1 LFEIIKSFFVNLRN
15 IFKIPELRRR
25 VLITLAL
32 ILVYRIGR
40 HVPTPG
46 VDGAALTAFFGAQKG
61 TLFGLFDMFSG
72 GNLNR
77 ATIFALGIMP
87 YISSSII
94 FQLLVT
100 VIPYLEKLSKEGETG
115 RKKIT
120 QYTRYGT
127 VVLSIVQSSAISMW
141 LEGLKAPTSGIL
153 VVPDPGW
160 GFRLMAVLTM
170 TAGTAFI
177 MWLGEKITE
186 FGIGNGISLIIFAGI
201 IAAMPGGTIRV
212 FNNLIHGEMHIGMFI
227 ILILI
232 MVSVVMAIVFMQAG
246 QRRVRVQYAK
256 RIKGRK
262 VYGGQSTHIPLRVNT
277 AGVIPVIFASS
288 IIMFPQT
295 ILTFVGGQGGIVEQI
310 AAWLLPGN
318 IGYIVLDVILIVFFT
333 YFYTAVVLNPVDMAD
348 NMKKYGGYIP
358 GIRPGKKTAEFIDRI
373 LTRITLAGALFL
385 AAVDIMPTVLMR
397 FLNVPFYFGG
407 TGLLIVVGVALDTM
421 RQIESHL
428 LMRHYDGFVTKGRI
442 RGRV

>member
-1 LFEIIKSFFVNLRN
+1 MFEILKSFFVNLRN

-40 HVPTPG
+40 HVPAPG
-46 VDGAALTAFFGAQKG
+46 VDGAALTAFFDTQKG

-72 GNLNR
+72 GNMKR

-100 VIPYLEKLSKEGETG
+100 VIPYLEKLSKEGDTG

-127 VVLSIVQSSAISMW
+127 VILSVVQSMGISLW
-141 LEGLKAPTSGIL
+141 LEGLAPNGIH

-160 GFRLMAVLTM
+160 GFRLMIVLTM

-201 IAAMPGGTIRV
+201 IAAMPGGTMKVI
-212 FNNLIHGEMHIGMFI
+212 NNLIHGEMHIGVFI
-227 ILILI
+227 ILILVMI
-232 MVSVVMAIVFMQAG
+232 AVVMAIVFMQAG
-246 QRRVRVQYAK
+246 QRRIRVQYAK

-295 ILTFVGGQGGIVEQI
+295 ILTFAGGQGGIIEDI
-310 AAWLLPGN
+310 AKWLLPGE
-318 IGYIVLDVILIVFFT
+318 IGYIGLDIILIVFFT
-333 YFYTAVVLNPVDMAD
+333 YFYTAVVLNPVDMAE

-385 AAVDIMPTVLMR
+385 AAVDIMPTVLIR
-397 FLNVPFYFGG
+397 FMNIPFYFGG

-421 RQIESHL
+421 RQVESHL

>member
-1 LFEIIKSFFVNLRN
+1 LFDVIKRFFANLRN
-15 IFKIPELRRR
+15 IFKIPELRRK
-25 VLITLAL
+25 VLVTLAL

-40 HVPTPG
+40 HIPVPG
-46 VDGAALTAFFGAQKG
+46 VNADALTSFFQAQKG
-61 TLFGLFDMFSG
+61 TLFGLFDLFSG
-72 GNLNR
+72 GNLTR

-100 VIPYLEKLSKEGETG
+100 VIPYLEKLSKEGEAG

-127 VVLSIVQSSAISMW
+127 VVLSIFQGSAISLW
-141 LEGLKAPTSGIL
+141 LEGLNWQGMA
-153 VVPDPGW
+153 VVTTPGW
-160 GFRLMAVLTM
+160 GFRLMTILTL

-186 FGIGNGISLIIFAGI
+186 FGVGNGISLIIFAGI
-201 IAAMPGGTIRV
+201 VAALPGGILRTV
-212 FNNLIHGEMHIGMFI
+212 NNLIYGEMDVVTVIVVLAI
-227 ILILI
+227 I
-232 MVSVVMAIVFMQAG
+232 VAVVMAVVYMQQA
-246 QRRVRVQYAK
+246 QRRIRVQYAK
-256 RIKGRK
+256 RIVGRK

-295 ILTFVGGQGGIVEQI
+295 ILTFVGGRGGIVEQV
-310 AAWLLPGN
+310 AQMLLPGQPL
-318 IGYIVLDVILIVFFT
+318 YIVLDVVLIVFFA
-333 YFYTAVVLNPVDMAD
+333 YFYTAVVLNPQDMAE
-348 NMKKYGGYIP
+348 NMKKYGGFIP
-358 GIRPGKKTAEFIDRI
+358 GIRPGRNTAQYIDRI
-373 LTRITLAGALFL
+373 LTRITLAGGLFL
-385 AAVDIMPTVLMR
+385 AAIDVLPTTLQTFMK
-397 FLNVPFYFGG
+397 VPFYFGG

-428 LMRHYDGFVTKGRI
+428 LMRHYDGFVKKGRL

>member
-1 LFEIIKSFFVNLRN
+1 MFDVIKRFFGNLRN
-15 IFKIPELRRR
+15 VFKIPELRRK

-40 HVPTPG
+40 HIPVPG
-46 VDGAALTAFFGAQKG
+46 VNAAALTSFFEAQKG
-61 TLFGLFDMFSG
+61 TLFGLFDLFSG
-72 GNLNR
+72 GNLTR
-77 ATIFALGIMP
+77 ATVFALGIMP

-100 VIPYLEKLSKEGETG
+100 VIPYLEKLSKEGDAG

-127 VVLSIVQSSAISMW
+127 VVLSIVQGSAISFW
-141 LEGLKAPTSGIL
+141 LEGLNPGGIQ
-153 VVPDPGW
+153 VVASPGW
-160 GFRLMAVLTM
+160 GFRLMTILTL

-186 FGIGNGISLIIFAGI
+186 FGVGNGISLIIFAGI
-201 IAAMPGGTIRV
+201 VAAMPGGTIRTINSLV
-212 FNNLIHGEMHIGMFI
+212 HGEMDIVTLI
-227 ILILI
+227 IVLAV
-232 MVSVVMAIVFMQAG
+232 MVGVVMAVVYMQQA
-246 QRRVRVQYAK
+246 QRRIRVQYAK
-256 RIKGRK
+256 RIVGRK
-262 VYGGQSTHIPLRVNT
+262 VYGGQSTHIPIRVNT

-295 ILTFVGGQGGIVEQI
+295 ILTFAGGRGGIIEQV
-310 AAWLLPGN
+310 AQMLVPGQWL
-318 IGYIVLDVILIVFFT
+318 YIVVNVVMIVFFT
-333 YFYTAVVLNPVDMAD
+333 YFYTAVVLNPQDMAE
-348 NMKKYGGYIP
+348 NMKKYGGFIP
-358 GIRPGKKTAEFIDRI
+358 GIRPGKNTAQYIDRI
-373 LTRITLAGALFL
+373 ITRITLVGGFFL
-385 AAVDIMPTVLMR
+385 AAIDTLPTVFITFMK
-397 FLNVPFYFGG
+397 VPFYFGG

-428 LMRHYDGFVTKGRI
+428 LMRHYDGFVKKGRI

>member
-1 LFEIIKSFFVNLRN
+1 MIEIFVTFFGNIRN
-15 IFKIPELRRR
+15 VFKIPELRRR
-25 VLITLAL
+25 VLITIAL

-40 HVPTPG
+40 HIPTPG
-46 VDGAALTAFFGAQKG
+46 VNAAALTEFFTSQKH
-61 TLFGLFDMFSG
+61 TLFGMMDMFSG
-72 GNLNR
+72 GNMSR

-100 VIPYLEKLSKEGETG
+100 VIPYLEKLSKEGDAG

-127 VVLSIVQSSAISMW
+127 VILSIVQGSAISLW
-141 LEGLKAPTSGIL
+141 LENMPAQYN

-160 GFRLMAVLTM
+160 WFRIMTVVTL

-186 FGIGNGISLIIFAGI
+186 HGIGNGISLIIFAGI
-201 IAAMPGGTIRV
+201 VARTPTDTIKTITSLINGDINIFV
-212 FNNLIHGEMHIGMFI
+212 FVAIGV
-227 ILILI
+227 I
-232 MVSVVMAIVFMQAG
+232 MVAVTAAVVFMQGG
-246 QRRVRVQYAK
+246 QRRIRVQYAK

-295 ILTFVGGQGGIVEQI
+295 ILGFIGGSDAGILTQI
-310 AAWLLPGN
+310 ANLLLPGE
-318 IGYIVLDVILIVFFT
+318 ILYILLDIILIVFFT
-333 YFYTAVVLNPVDMAD
+333 YFYTAVVLNPQDMAE

-358 GIRPGKKTAEFIDRI
+358 GIRPGKPTAEFIDRS
-373 LTRITLAGALFL
+373 LTRITLAGAFFL
-385 AAVDIMPTVLMR
+385 AAIDIMPTVMMKYM
-397 FLNVPFYFGG
+397 NVPFYFGG
-407 TGLLIVVGVALDTM
+407 TALLIVVGVALDTM
-421 RQIESHL
+421 RQVESHL
-428 LMRHYDGFVTKGRI
+428 LMRHYDGFVKKGRI

>member
-1 LFEIIKSFFVNLRN
+1 MKSFFVNLRN

-46 VDGAALTAFFGAQKG
+46 VDGAALTAFFEAQKG
-61 TLFGLFDMFSG
+61 TLFGLFDLFSG
-72 GNLNR
+72 GNMKR

-100 VIPYLEKLSKEGETG
+100 VIPYLEKLSKEGDTG

-127 VVLSIVQSSAISMW
+127 VVLSVIQSMSISLW
-141 LEGLKAPTSGIL
+141 LETLAPGGIP

-160 GFRLMAVLTM
+160 GFRLLTILTM

-201 IAAMPGGTIRV
+201 IAAMPGGTIKV
-212 FNNLIHGEMHIGMFI
+212 LNNLIHGEMHIGVFI
-227 ILILI
+227 VLILI
-232 MVSVVMAIVFMQAG
+232 MIAVVMAIVFMQAG
-246 QRRVRVQYAK
+246 QRRIKVQYAK

-262 VYGGQSTHIPLRVNT
+262 VYGGQATHIPLRVNT

-295 ILTFVGGQGGIVEQI
+295 ILTFVGGKGGIVEQI
-310 AAWLLPGN
+310 AAYLLPGE

-333 YFYTAVVLNPVDMAD
+333 YFYTAVVLNPVDMAE

-385 AAVDIMPTVLMR
+385 AAVDVLPSILIR
-397 FLNVPFYFGG
+397 FMNIPFYFGG

-421 RQIESHL
+421 RQVESHL

>member
-1 LFEIIKSFFVNLRN
+1 LFEVIKRFFANLRN
-15 IFKIPELRRR
+15 IFKIPELRRK

-40 HVPTPG
+40 HIPVPG
-46 VDGAALTAFFGAQKG
+46 VNADALTSFFQAQKG
-61 TLFGLFDMFSG
+61 TLFGLFDLFSG
-72 GNLNR
+72 GNLTR
-77 ATIFALGIMP
+77 ATVFALGIMP

-100 VIPYLEKLSKEGETG
+100 VIPYLEKLSKEGEAG

-127 VVLSIVQSSAISMW
+127 VVLSIFQGSAISLW
-141 LEGLKAPTSGIL
+141 LEGLNWQGIAVVTS
-153 VVPDPGW
+153 PGW
-160 GFRLMAVLTM
+160 GFRLMTILTL

-186 FGIGNGISLIIFAGI
+186 FGVGNGISLIIFAGI
-201 IAAMPGGTIRV
+201 VAAMPGGTIRTV
-212 FNNLIHGEMHIGMFI
+212 NNLIYGEMDVVTLIV
-227 ILILI
+227 ILAV
-232 MVSVVMAIVFMQAG
+232 MVAVVMAVVYMQQA
-246 QRRVRVQYAK
+246 QRRIRVQYAK
-256 RIKGRK
+256 RIVGRK

-295 ILTFVGGQGGIVEQI
+295 ILTFVGGRGGIVEQV
-310 AAWLLPGN
+310 AQMLVPGQPL
-318 IGYIVLDVILIVFFT
+318 YVVLDVVLIIFFT
-333 YFYTAVVLNPVDMAD
+333 YFYTAVVLNPQDMAE
-348 NMKKYGGYIP
+348 NMKKYGGFIP
-358 GIRPGKKTAEFIDRI
+358 GIRPGRNTAQYIDRI
-373 LTRITLAGALFL
+373 LTRITLAGGLFL
-385 AAVDIMPTVLMR
+385 AAIDVLPTVLITFMK
-397 FLNVPFYFGG
+397 VPFYFGG

-421 RQIESHL
+421 RQVESHL
-428 LMRHYDGFVTKGRI
+428 LMRHYDGFVKKGRL

>member
-1 LFEIIKSFFVNLRN
+1 LFDILKNFFVNLRN

-46 VDGAALTAFFGAQKG
+46 VDGAALTAFFEGQKG
-61 TLFGLFDMFSG
+61 TLFGLFDLFSG
-72 GNLNR
+72 GNMKR

-127 VVLSIVQSSAISMW
+127 VVLSVIQSMSISLW
-141 LEGLKAPTSGIL
+141 LETLAPGGIP
-153 VVPDPGW
+153 VVSDPGW
-160 GFRLMAVLTM
+160 SFRLMTVLTM

-201 IAAMPGGTIRV
+201 IAAMPGGTIKV
-212 FNNLIHGEMHIGMFI
+212 VNNLLHGEMHIGIFI
-227 ILILI
+227 VLLLI
-232 MVSVVMAIVFMQAG
+232 MVAVVMAIVFMQAG

-295 ILTFVGGQGGIVEQI
+295 ILTFVGGQGGIVEQV
-310 AAWLLPGN
+310 AMWLRPGN
-318 IGYIVLDVILIVFFT
+318 VGYIVLDVILIVFFT
-333 YFYTAVVLNPVDMAD
+333 YFYTAVVLNPVDMAE

-385 AAVDIMPTVLMR
+385 AAVDVMPTVLIR

-421 RQIESHL
+421 RQVESHL

>member
-1 LFEIIKSFFVNLRN
+1 MFEVLKRFFANLRN
-15 IFKIPELRRR
+15 IFKIPELRRK

-40 HVPTPG
+40 HIPVPG
-46 VDGAALTAFFGAQKG
+46 VNGEALTAFFEAQKG
-61 TLFGLFDMFSG
+61 TLFGLFDLFSG
-72 GNLNR
+72 GNLTR
-77 ATIFALGIMP
+77 ATVFALGIMP

-100 VIPYLEKLSKEGETG
+100 VIPYLEKLSKEGDAG

-127 VVLSIVQSSAISMW
+127 VVLSIFQGSAISLW
-141 LEGLKAPTSGIL
+141 LEGLNPAGIP
-153 VVPDPGW
+153 VVASPGW
-160 GFRLMAVLTM
+160 GFRIMTVVTL

-201 IAAMPGGTIRV
+201 VAAMPGGTIRTL
-212 FNNLIHGEMHIGMFI
+212 NNLIHGEMDVVTLVV
-227 ILILI
+227 ILAV
-232 MVSVVMAIVFMQAG
+232 MVAVVMAVVYMQQA
-246 QRRVRVQYAK
+246 QRRIRVQYAK
-256 RIKGRK
+256 RIVGRK
-262 VYGGQSTHIPLRVNT
+262 VYGGQSTHIPIRVNT

-295 ILTFVGGQGGIVEQI
+295 ILTFAGGRGGIVEQI
-310 AAWLLPGN
+310 AQMLLPGRPL
-318 IGYIVLDVILIVFFT
+318 YIVLDVVLIVFFT
-333 YFYTAVVLNPVDMAD
+333 YFYTAVVLNPQDMAE
-348 NMKKYGGYIP
+348 NMKKYGGFIP
-358 GIRPGKKTAEFIDRI
+358 GIRPGKNTAQYIDRI
-373 LTRITLAGALFL
+373 ITRITLAGALFL
-385 AAVDIMPTVLMR
+385 AAIDVLPTVLITFMK
-397 FLNVPFYFGG
+397 VPFYFGG

-421 RQIESHL
+421 RQVESHL
-428 LMRHYDGFVTKGRI
+428 LMRHYDGFVKKGRL

>member
-1 LFEIIKSFFVNLRN
+1 MLNVLKKFFENLRN

-40 HVPTPG
+40 HIPIPG
-46 VDGAALTAFFGAQKG
+46 VNADALTSFFAAQKG
-61 TLFGLFDMFSG
+61 TLFGLFDLFSG
-72 GNLNR
+72 GNLKR
-77 ATIFALGIMP
+77 ATVFALGIMP

-100 VIPYLEKLSKEGETG
+100 VIPYLEKLSKEGEAG

-120 QYTRYGT
+120 QYTRVGT
-127 VVLSIVQSSAISMW
+127 VVLSVIQGAGISLW
-141 LEGLKAPTSGIL
+141 LEGLNPSGTP
-153 VVPDPGW
+153 VVAVGGW
-160 GFRLMAVLTM
+160 AFRLMAILTL

-186 FGIGNGISLIIFAGI
+186 FGVGNGISLIIFAGI
-201 IAAMPGGTIRV
+201 VAAMPGGTIRTL
-212 FNNLIHGEMHIGMFI
+212 NNLIHGEMDVVTLIV
-227 ILILI
+227 ILAV
-232 MVSVVMAIVFMQAG
+232 MVAVVMAVVYMQQA
-246 QRRVRVQYAK
+246 QRRIRVQYAK
-256 RIKGRK
+256 RIVGRK

-295 ILTFVGGQGGIVEQI
+295 ILTFVGGRGGIVEQV
-310 AAWLLPGN
+310 AQMLLPGKWL
-318 IGYIVLDVILIVFFT
+318 YVVFDVILIVFFT
-333 YFYTAVVLNPVDMAD
+333 YFYTAVVLNPQDMAE
-348 NMKKYGGYIP
+348 NMKKYGGFIP
-358 GIRPGKKTAEFIDRI
+358 GIRPGKNTAQYIDRI

-385 AAVDIMPTVLMR
+385 SAIDVLPTVLITFMK
-397 FLNVPFYFGG
+397 VPFYFGG

-421 RQIESHL
+421 RQVESHL
-428 LMRHYDGFVTKGRI
+428 LMRHYDGFVRKGRL

>member
-1 LFEIIKSFFVNLRN
+1 LFEILKNFFVNLRN

-46 VDGAALTAFFGAQKG
+46 VDGAALTAFFDAQKG

-72 GNLNR
+72 GNMKR

-100 VIPYLEKLSKEGETG
+100 VIPYLEKLSKEGDTG

-127 VVLSIVQSSAISMW
+127 VVLSIIQSSAIGLW
-141 LEGLKAPTSGIL
+141 LEGLAPNGVP
-153 VVPDPGW
+153 VVPHPGW
-160 GFRLMAVLTM
+160 SFRLMTVLTM

-201 IAAMPGGTIRV
+201 IAAMPGGSIRV
-212 FNNLIHGEMHIGMFI
+212 LNNLIHGEMHIGVFI

-232 MVSVVMAIVFMQAG
+232 MISVVMAIVFMQAG

-295 ILTFVGGQGGIVEQI
+295 ILTFVGGQGGMVEQI
-310 AAWLLPGN
+310 AALLRPGN
-318 IGYIVLDVILIVFFT
+318 IGYIILDVILIIFFT

-373 LTRITLAGALFL
+373 LTRITLVGALFL
-385 AAVDIMPTVLMR
+385 AAIDVLPTVLIR

-421 RQIESHL
+421 RQVESHL

>member
-1 LFEIIKSFFVNLRN
+1 LFEILKSFFVNLRN

-46 VDGAALTAFFGAQKG
+46 VDGAALTAFFEDQKG
-61 TLFGLFDMFSG
+61 TLFGLFDLFSG
-72 GNLNR
+72 GNMKR

-100 VIPYLEKLSKEGETG
+100 VIPYLEKLSKEGDTG

-127 VVLSIVQSSAISMW
+127 VVLSIIQSMSISLW
-141 LEGLKAPTSGIL
+141 LETVNFEGVH
-153 VVPDPGW
+153 VVPDAGW
-160 GFRLMAVLTM
+160 GFRLMTVLTM

-201 IAAMPGGTIRV
+201 IAAMPGGTLKV
-212 FNNLIHGEMHIGMFI
+212 FNNLIHGEMHIGVFI

-232 MVSVVMAIVFMQAG
+232 MLAVVMAIVFMQAG
-246 QRRVRVQYAK
+246 QRRIRVQYAK

-310 AAWLLPGN
+310 ASYLRPGQ
-318 IGYIVLDVILIVFFT
+318 IGYIILDVILIVFFT
-333 YFYTAVVLNPVDMAD
+333 YFYTAVVLNPVDMAE

-385 AAVDIMPTVLMR
+385 AAVDVMPTVLIR

-421 RQIESHL
+421 RQVESHL

>member
-1 LFEIIKSFFVNLRN
+1 LFDVIKRFFANLRN

-25 VLITLAL
+25 VLITLGL
-32 ILVYRIGR
+32 ILAYRIGR
-40 HVPTPG
+40 HIPLPG
-46 VDGAALTAFFGAQKG
+46 VNADVLTSFFQAQKG
-61 TLFGLFDMFSG
+61 TLFGLFDLFSG
-72 GNLNR
+72 GNLTR

-100 VIPYLEKLSKEGETG
+100 VIPYLEKLSKEGESG

-127 VVLSIVQSSAISMW
+127 VVLSVFQASAIGLW
-141 LEGLKAPTSGIL
+141 LEGLAPSGVP
-153 VVPDPGW
+153 VVASTGW
-160 GFRLMAVLTM
+160 GFRLMTILTL

-186 FGIGNGISLIIFAGI
+186 FGVGNGISLIIFAGI
-201 IAAMPGGTIRV
+201 VSAMPGGTIRTV
-212 FNNLIHGEMHIGMFI
+212 NNLIHGEMDIVTLI
-227 ILILI
+227 VILAV
-232 MVSVVMAIVFMQAG
+232 MVAVVMAVVYMQQA
-246 QRRVRVQYAK
+246 QRRIRVQYAK
-256 RIKGRK
+256 RIVGRK
-262 VYGGQSTHIPLRVNT
+262 VYGGQSTHIPIRVNT

-295 ILTFVGGQGGIVEQI
+295 ILTFVGGRGGVVEQI
-310 AAWLLPGN
+310 AQMLTPGQWL
-318 IGYIVLDVILIVFFT
+318 YVVFDVILIVFFT
-333 YFYTAVVLNPVDMAD
+333 YFYTAVVLNPQDMAE
-348 NMKKYGGYIP
+348 NMKKYGGFIP
-358 GIRPGKKTAEFIDRI
+358 GIRPGKNTAQYIDRI
-373 LTRITLAGALFL
+373 ITRITLAGALFL
-385 AAVDIMPTVLMR
+385 AAIDVMPTILIR
-397 FLNVPFYFGG
+397 FMKVPFYFGG

-428 LMRHYDGFVTKGRI
+428 LMRHYDGFVKKGRI

>member
-1 LFEIIKSFFVNLRN
+1 MLDVFKKFFENLRN

-25 VLITLAL
+25 VLITIAL
-32 ILVYRIGR
+32 ILAYRIGR
-40 HVPTPG
+40 HIPVPG
-46 VDGAALTAFFGAQKG
+46 VNAEALTEYFKAQKG
-61 TLFGLFDMFSG
+61 TLFGLFDLFSG
-72 GNLNR
+72 GNLTR

-100 VIPYLEKLSKEGETG
+100 VIPYLEKLSKEGDAG

-127 VVLSIVQSSAISMW
+127 VVLSIFQGSAIALW
-141 LEGLKAPTSGIL
+141 LEGLNPSGL
-153 VVPDPGW
+153 PVVASPGW
-160 GFRLMAVLTM
+160 AFRIMTVLTL

-186 FGIGNGISLIIFAGI
+186 FGVGNGISLIIFAGI
-201 IAAMPGGTIRV
+201 VSAMPGGTIKTA
-212 FNNLIHGEMHIGMFI
+212 NNLVQGEMDVITL
-227 ILILI
+227 LILLLV
-232 MVSVVMAIVFMQAG
+232 MVGVVMGVVVMQQA
-246 QRRVRVQYAK
+246 QRRIRVQYAK
-256 RIKGRK
+256 RIVGRK

-295 ILTFVGGQGGIVEQI
+295 ILTFAGGRGSVVEQV
-310 AAWLLPGN
+310 AQWLLPGQPL
-318 IGYIVLDVILIVFFT
+318 YIVLDVVLIVFFT
-333 YFYTAVVLNPVDMAD
+333 YFYTAVVLNPQDMAE
-348 NMKKYGGYIP
+348 NMKKYGGFIP
-358 GIRPGKKTAEFIDRI
+358 GIRPGKNTAQYIDRI
-373 LTRITLAGALFL
+373 MTRITLVGALFL
-385 AAVDIMPTVLMR
+385 ACIDVLPTLLIR
-397 FLNVPFYFGG
+397 FMKVPFYFGG

-421 RQIESHL
+421 RQVESHL
-428 LMRHYDGFVTKGRI
+428 LMRHYDGFVKKGRL

>member
-1 LFEIIKSFFVNLRN
+1 LLDVFKKFFENLRN

-25 VLITLAL
+25 VLITIAL
-32 ILVYRIGR
+32 ILAYRIGR
-40 HVPTPG
+40 HIPVPG
-46 VDGAALTAFFGAQKG
+46 VNAEALTEYFKAQKG
-61 TLFGLFDMFSG
+61 TLFGLFDLFSG
-72 GNLNR
+72 GNLTR

-100 VIPYLEKLSKEGETG
+100 VIPYLEKLSKEGDAG

-127 VVLSIVQSSAISMW
+127 VVLSIFQGSAIALW
-141 LEGLKAPTSGIL
+141 LEGLNPSGL
-153 VVPDPGW
+153 PVVASPGW
-160 GFRLMAVLTM
+160 AFRIMTVLTL

-186 FGIGNGISLIIFAGI
+186 FGVGNGISLIIFAGI
-201 IAAMPGGTIRV
+201 VSAMPGGTIKTA
-212 FNNLIHGEMHIGMFI
+212 NNLVQGEMDVITL
-227 ILILI
+227 LILLLV
-232 MVSVVMAIVFMQAG
+232 MVGVVMGVVVMQQA
-246 QRRVRVQYAK
+246 QRRIRVQYAK
-256 RIKGRK
+256 RIVGRK

-295 ILTFVGGQGGIVEQI
+295 ILTFAGGRGSVVEQV
-310 AAWLLPGN
+310 AQWLLPGQPL
-318 IGYIVLDVILIVFFT
+318 YIVLDVVLIVFFT
-333 YFYTAVVLNPVDMAD
+333 YFYTAVVLNPQDMAE
-348 NMKKYGGYIP
+348 NMKKYGGFIP
-358 GIRPGKKTAEFIDRI
+358 GIRPGKNTAQYIDRI
-373 LTRITLAGALFL
+373 MTRITLVGALFL
-385 AAVDIMPTVLMR
+385 ACIDVLPTLLIR
-397 FLNVPFYFGG
+397 FMKVPFYFGG

-421 RQIESHL
+421 RQVESHL
-428 LMRHYDGFVTKGRI
+428 LMRHYDGFVKKGRL

>member
-1 LFEIIKSFFVNLRN
+1 MFEILKSFFVNLRN

-40 HVPTPG
+40 HVPAPG
-46 VDGAALTAFFGAQKG
+46 VDGAALTAFFEEQKG

-72 GNLNR
+72 GNMKR

-100 VIPYLEKLSKEGETG
+100 VIPYLEKLSKEGDTG

-127 VVLSIVQSSAISMW
+127 VILSVVQSMGISLW
-141 LEGLKAPTSGIL
+141 LEGLSSPLGVS

-160 GFRLMAVLTM
+160 GFRLMIVLTM

-201 IAAMPGGTIRV
+201 IAAMPGGTIKV
-212 FNNLIHGEMHIGMFI
+212 LNNLIHGEMHIGVFI
-227 ILILI
+227 ILLLI
-232 MVSVVMAIVFMQAG
+232 MIAVVMAIVFMQAG
-246 QRRVRVQYAK
+246 QRRIRVQYAK

-295 ILTFVGGQGGIVEQI
+295 LLTFAGGQGGIIEDI
-310 AAWLLPGN
+310 AKWLLPGE
-318 IGYIVLDVILIVFFT
+318 IGYIVLDIILIVFFT
-333 YFYTAVVLNPVDMAD
+333 YFYTAVVLNPVDMAE

-385 AAVDIMPTVLMR
+385 AAVDIMPTVLIR
-397 FLNVPFYFGG
+397 FMNIPFYFGG

-421 RQIESHL
+421 RQVESHL